1 MEKGNSLGA
10 CDYMRDGKKFIVG
23 GKDRK
28 LYMYDSTS
36 RELISTMFS
45 NGFKVDGHTNRI
57 YCIKSHPDDNNVVA
71 SAGWDGNLKLYD
83 VRKRKPFA
91 SLGKAPVSG
100 DSLDMFDDMIVC
112 GSYQNKD
119 VMKTYSLS

>member
-1 MEKGNSLGA
+1 MTAVYSDGLIQTWNTSNGLVLNEIFRHQEKDNSLAA
-10 CDYMRDGKKFIVG
+10 CDYTRDGKRVIVG

-28 LYMYDSTS
+28 LYVYDATS
-36 RELISTMFS
+36 RDFISTMFS

-57 YCIKSHPDDNNVVA
+57 YCIKSHPEDSNVVA

-91 SLGKAPVSG
+91 SLG
-100 DSLDMFDDMIVC
+100 
-112 GSYQNKD
+112 
-119 VMKTYSLS
+119 

>member
-1 MEKGNSLGA
+1 MTAVYSDGLIQTWNTSNGLVLNEIFRHQEKDNSLAA
-10 CDYMRDGKKFIVG
+10 CDYTRDGKRVIVG

-28 LYMYDSTS
+28 LYVYDATS
-36 RELISTMFS
+36 RDFISTMYS

-57 YCIKSHPDDNNVVA
+57 YCIKSHPEDSNVVA

-91 SLGKAPVSG
+91 SLG
-100 DSLDMFDDMIVC
+100 
-112 GSYQNKD
+112 
-119 VMKTYSLS
+119 